1 MFWERFNYLC
11 AKKGISANA
20 AAKELSIA
28 SGTVSEWKKG
38 RVPLNSTL
46 KKIANYFDVPVDFL
60 LDKENMF
67 WKNYLKLCKD
77 KGLSPN
83 AVAKG
88 LNVSSGSVTEWKKGR
103 IPSKKTLQK
112 LAEHFNVTIEYFFID
127 HSESKSETKKE
138 PESNQ
143 HIFISYSN
151 KGSEKENELGLNL
164 TTDQTEKLKEILK
177 RFNKLPEDK
186 QDDYLDMFDKML
198 KMNDTND

>member
-1 MFWERFNYLC
+1 
-11 AKKGISANA
+11 
-20 AAKELSIA
+20 
-28 SGTVSEWKKG
+28 
-38 RVPLNSTL
+38 
-46 KKIANYFDVPVDFL
+46 
-60 LDKENMF
+60 MF

-151 KGSEKENELGLNL
+151 KGSEKENELVLNL
-164 TTDQTEKLKEILK
+164 NPDQTEKLKEILD

-186 QDDYLDMFDKML
+186 QDDYLDMFEKML
-198 KMNDTND
+198 KMNDNNKE